1 MTDGLGRN
9 IDYIRISVT
18 DRCNLRCVYCMPE
31 EGVKMMSHGD
41 TLSFEEIIRLCTV
54 FAQLGIKKIK
64 LTGGEPLC
72 RLGITDLVREL
83 KSIDGIEQVTMT
95 TNAVELDKYLIPL
108 YEAGLDG
115 INISLDTLDRGLF
128 RKITRRDRYD
138 DVMTNLKSAVEFGK
152 IPVKIN
158 CVPMS
163 GEQELLD
170 VAALAR
176 DSNVHVRFIEMM
188 PIGFGKEYNFYSQDD
203 IAEMLETSFG
213 ELKPVSDK
221 LGNGPAE
228 YYSLPGFVGRI
239 GFISAMSHK
248 FCNLCNRVRLTS
260 AGFLK
265 TCLQYD
271 TGADLRECL
280 RSGGTD
286 EQLLEIIRRAI
297 LTKPVS
303 HHFDRER
310 SAGDEERIMSQI
322 GG

>member
-1 MTDGLGRN
+1 MIDGIGRN

-41 TLSFEEIIRLCTV
+41 TLSFEEIVSLCRV

-83 KSIDGIEQVTMT
+83 KGIPGIEQVTMT
-95 TNAVELDKYLIPL
+95 TNAVELDRYLVPL

-115 INISLDTLDRGLF
+115 INISLDTLDRELF
-128 RKITRRDRYD
+128 RKITRRDKF
-138 DVMTNLKSAVEFGK
+138 DVVMDNLKSAVEFGK

-158 CVPMS
+158 CVPMT
-163 GEQELLD
+163 GEQALLD
-170 VAALAR
+170 VAGLAK
-176 DSNVHVRFIEMM
+176 DNNVHVRFIEMM
-188 PIGFGKEYNFYSQDD
+188 PIGFGKEFAFYSQND
-203 IAEMLETSFG
+203 IIALLENSFG
-213 ELKPVSDK
+213 KLTPVSDR

-228 YYSLPGFVGRI
+228 YYSLSGFKGRI

-248 FCNLCNRVRLTS
+248 FCDQCNRVRLTS

-280 RSGGTD
+280 RAGGTD
-286 EQLLEIIRRAI
+286 GQLRELIEKAI
-297 LTKPVS
+297 LAKPIS
-303 HHFDRER
+303 HHFDKER
-310 SAGDEERIMSQI
+310 DIGDEQRIMSQI